1 MSAAAAAVVSGERMF
16 TAGFMAGIAN
26 VALPVARLV
35 AVEVVEALFASS
47 RQRSVVAVVGVK
59 AVVDMAVK
67 AAVAVKPRTRSDEE
81 AALNPV
87 GPIVA
92 VGGAVIRLIVE
103 VAVGAIGRHSN
114 VDGNLG

>member
-35 AVEVVEALFASS
+35 AV
-47 RQRSVVAVVGVK
+47 VGVK

-81 AALNPV
+81 AAIKPV